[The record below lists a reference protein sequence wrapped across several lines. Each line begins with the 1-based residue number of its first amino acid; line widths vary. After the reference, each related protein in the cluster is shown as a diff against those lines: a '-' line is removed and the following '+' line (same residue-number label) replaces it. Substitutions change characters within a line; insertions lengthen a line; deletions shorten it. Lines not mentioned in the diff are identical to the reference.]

1 MWPVIVVIDEV
12 FEQFVGE
19 AIEVVEGSALDDV
32 FVEGPPKAL
41 DLAVG
46 LRPVRPGV
54 TVDDAE
60 FEQHGLERM
69 LLRIVAG
76 GKLGAANESH
86 VVRDCGS
93 SIPTT
98 AAANPLTF
106 SPRNASQKVTL
117 GTARGKAK

>member
-1 MWPVIVVIDEV
+1 MTSSSRVR
-12 FEQFVGE
+12 Q
-19 AIEVVEGSALDDV
+19 
-32 FVEGPPKAL
+32 KAL